1 MKFAFKNVSIAKK
14 FSIIGMGFLAASFF
28 SIVGMI
34 EISKTT
40 ELQKLERDHI
50 EFTTLLYFK
59 AEKYVGFLKEN
70 QTDSLMKAEKLLN
83 VRSEDNKEKGIIQLM
98 EELRRLQDTVFVVA
112 NPAEQTLFRWVGFGR
127 AFELAGNYGPQ
138 TIRNMRKFL
147 SELDKKE
154 ITPEQFE
161 KNFQNEVLTLSGYS
175 NEFTPIVNHAGIFV
189 RNLMITLT
197 VIFVIIGIAIL
208 ILALVPMNASIKY
221 FTTVAKIIADGD
233 LGKEIEINQKDEIGQ
248 LADAFRDM
256 MSKIEHVAMEIRALT
271 QQVSEGKLKARGNAE
286 EFKGGWRELITGLNA
301 LIDAFVLPIHV
312 TATYID
318 HISKG
323 DIPAKITDHYK
334 GDFNEIKN
342 NLNACI
348 DVVNG
353 LVAETVMLTENAAQ
367 GNLSVRGS
375 ADKFGGGYARIVNG
389 INDTLDAVIGP
400 LNVAAQYVFR
410 ISQGDFPDII
420 TDQYKGDFNE
430 IKVNINRLI
439 SNLQA
444 TVQVAEKIADG
455 DLSAQVNI
463 LSEKDMLGKS
473 LAKMV
478 KTIQEIVSDI
488 NRLTTAASEGKLDVR
503 GDAGRFGGEYAKII
517 RGVNDTI
524 DAVVGP
530 LNVTADYVE
539 RISKGEIPEKI
550 SDDYK
555 GDFNTTRNNLNMMIE
570 KLSLF
575 GSHVQQTAERMAS
588 GSEELSSAAA
598 QVSQGTSQQAA
609 SIEEVSSSMEEISTM
624 VTQNAENAK
633 QSSEIAIKTA
643 KYAIEGKKA
652 VDETVRAMKS
662 ISDKIRIIEE
672 IARQTNMLALNAAI
686 EAARASEHGKG
697 FAVVAAEVR
706 KLAERSQSAAKEIN
720 LLSEAN
726 VEIAE
731 NAIHLLE
738 EMVSGIQK
746 TADSVEE
753 IKDASAEQAD
763 GIRQVNQA
771 IQQLDMVIQQN
782 ASSAEEMASSSRD
795 FSSQADQLLQI
806 ASFFKLSQS
815 AKSSA
820 QVVSGKISVIPK
832 DKKISDGDDFQ
843 RY

>member
-1 MKFAFKNVSIAKK
+1 MLV
-14 FSIIGMGFLAASFF
+14 
-28 SIVGMI
+28 
-34 EISKTT
+34 
-40 ELQKLERDHI
+40 
-50 EFTTLLYFK
+50 
-59 AEKYVGFLKEN
+59 
-70 QTDSLMKAEKLLN
+70 LM
-83 VRSEDNKEKGIIQLM
+83 
-98 EELRRLQDTVFVVA
+98 
-112 NPAEQTLFRWVGFGR
+112 
-127 AFELAGNYGPQ
+127 
-138 TIRNMRKFL
+138 
-147 SELDKKE
+147 
-154 ITPEQFE
+154 
-161 KNFQNEVLTLSGYS
+161 
-175 NEFTPIVNHAGIFV
+175 
-189 RNLMITLT
+189 
-197 VIFVIIGIAIL
+197 
-208 ILALVPMNASIKY
+208 PMNASIKY

-233 LGKEIEINQKDEIGQ
+233 LGKTIEINQKDEIGQ

-256 MSKIEHVAMEIRALT
+256 MSKIENVAMEIRALT
-271 QQVSEGKLKARGNAE
+271 QQVSEGKLNARGNAD
-286 EFKGGWRELITGLNA
+286 EFKGGWRELVMGLNG

-342 NLNACI
+342 NLNTCI

-367 GNLSVRGS
+367 GNLSIRGS
-375 ADKFGGGYARIVNG
+375 ADNFGGGYARIVKG
-389 INDTLDAVIGP
+389 INATLDAVIGP

-410 ISQGDFPDII
+410 ISQGDFPEII

-430 IKVNINRLI
+430 IKTNINRLI

-444 TVQVAEKIADG
+444 TVQVAEKIAGG

-463 LSEKDMLGKS
+463 LSEKDILGKS

-503 GDAGRFGGEYAKII
+503 GDADKFGGEYAKII

-555 GDFNTTRNNLNMMIE
+555 GDFNTTRNNLNLMIE
-570 KLSLF
+570 KLSHF
-575 GSHVQQTAERMAS
+575 GTHVQQTAERMAS
-588 GSEELSSAAA
+588 GSEELSAAAA

-624 VTQNAENAK
+624 VAQNAENAK

-643 KYAIEGKKA
+643 KYAGEGRKA
-652 VDETVRAMKS
+652 VNETVHAMKS

-720 LLSEAN
+720 LLSVSN
-726 VEIAE
+726 V
-731 NAIHLLE
+731 
-738 EMVSGIQK
+738 
-746 TADSVEE
+746 
-753 IKDASAEQAD
+753 
-763 GIRQVNQA
+763 
-771 IQQLDMVIQQN
+771 
-782 ASSAEEMASSSRD
+782 
-795 FSSQADQLLQI
+795 
-806 ASFFKLSQS
+806 
-815 AKSSA
+815 
-820 QVVSGKISVIPK
+820 
-832 DKKISDGDDFQ
+832 
-843 RY
+843 